1 MRSGVAKPL
10 PAAHSRIVSFRFL
23 FALLIGIAMTLTPLG
38 MQAAV
43 AAPAMPNHEMMAM
56 GSGSMDHCAGKPK
69 QGQPNKAA
77 DKNCCAAACVGIAM
91 TEGAGADPL
100 PFAAVAMHASAALHL
115 DGVQAELPTPPP
127 RSA

>member
-1 MRSGVAKPL
+1 MNV
-10 PAAHSRIVSFRFL
+10 RFL

-43 AAPAMPNHEMMAM
+43 AAPAMPHHEMMAM

-69 QGQPNKAA
+69 QDQPKKAA
-77 DKNCCAAACVGIAM
+77 DKNCCAAACVGIAL
-91 TEGAGADPL
+91 TDGAGGDPL
-100 PFAAVAMHASAALHL
+100 LFAAVAMHASAAPHL